1 MCKIREMNLET
12 AKYYGYEAQ
21 SNQLVEECAELI
33 QAVNKYRRV
42 ETGLGQPVAEDK
54 KAIAR
59 DNLVKE
65 IADVELMLEQVKYL
79 LQIPEDE
86 LLAVK
91 TFKVNRTRERAEC
104 CDTGFH
110 ACEYPLDCFGYYDP
124 AHSVFHEVEL
134 SGEMDKS
141 GDNTKVC
148 ATDIKIGARL
158 SIAGL
163 VKMAIDFTMS
173 KVNKEAGS
181 DERHGFASATGN
193 CGASSATRFCICYRG
208 LWSLICYRGLWS
220 LIC

>member
-1 MCKIREMNLET
+1 MCKISEMNLDT

-59 DNLVKE
+59 DNLVEE

-91 TFKVNRTRERAEC
+91 TFKVN
-104 CDTGFH
+104 
-110 ACEYPLDCFGYYDP
+110 
-124 AHSVFHEVEL
+124 
-134 SGEMDKS
+134 
-141 GDNTKVC
+141 
-148 ATDIKIGARL
+148 
-158 SIAGL
+158 
-163 VKMAIDFTMS
+163 
-173 KVNKEAGS
+173 KEAGS
-181 DERHGFASATGN
+181 DERYGFASATGYK
-193 CGASSATRFCICYRG
+193 GASSVSDPTGVAVAWGHEARAKGCKGAHLILSDWKYVGARYSDGDYMDPYDKESWELTGAKMVVVDGEKIKEDTYYRCIEG
-208 LWSLICYRGLWS
+208 EIVEVTEDGE
-220 LIC
+220 IVEE